1 MDFLPVDEQLA
12 YLRKGFSEI
21 IREEDLRER
30 LEASRRDGRPLRVKT
45 GFDPT
50 APDLHLGHTVLLRK
64 MKHFQDLGHTVIFLI
79 GDGTALIGDPTG
91 RNLTRP
97 PMTPEEIAQNAET
110 YMEQVFK
117 ILDKAKT
124 EIRFNNEWLAKLTF
138 ADLIRLASKYTVARI
153 LERDDFSKRYRDG
166 IPISIHE
173 FMYPLAQAYDS
184 VALNADVELGGTDQ
198 KFNLLVGREIQRDYG
213 QPPQIVATV
222 PLLEGLDG
230 VEKMSKSKGNYV
242 GIYEAPGIMMK
253 KLMQISDDLMWRYWE
268 LLTDA
273 TIPEIAALK
282 SAAQSG
288 ARNPRDIKLDLA
300 ERIITDFHAAAQ
312 ARAAREQ
319 WLSEVSQGRIP
330 EDLEVVHVSD
340 PRINKIL
347 VQTGTAASSSEADR
361 LVKSHSVRFVRCSS
375 DAPPAPAE
383 LELFTSPAQKLEPGA
398 YIINAGK
405 RWKKVI
411 V

>member
-1 MDFLPVDEQLA
+1 MEFLPVDEQLA
-12 YLRKGFSEI
+12 YLRKGFAEI
-21 IREEDLRER
+21 IREQDLRER
-30 LEASRRDGRPLRVKT
+30 LETARRDGRPLRVKT

-97 PMTPEEIAQNAET
+97 PMTPEEIARNAET

-117 ILDKAKT
+117 ILDRAKT
-124 EIRFNNEWLAKLTF
+124 EIRFNNEWLARLTF

-153 LERDDFSKRYRDG
+153 LERDDFAKRYREG

-184 VALNADVELGGTDQ
+184 VALNADVELGGSDQ

-242 GIYEAPGIMMK
+242 GIYEAPGVMMK

-273 TIPEIAALK
+273 TIPEIATLRH
-282 SAAQSG
+282 AATSG

-300 ERIITDFHAAAQ
+300 ERIITDFHTAPAA
-312 ARAAREQ
+312 RTAREQ
-319 WLSEVSQGRIP
+319 WLSEVSQGQIP
-330 EDLEVVHVSD
+330 EGLEAIAVSD
-340 PRINKIL
+340 ARINKIL
-347 VQTGTAASSSEADR
+347 VQTGAASSGTEADR
-361 LVKSHSVRFVRCSS
+361 LVKTHAVRFVPCYGDST
-375 DAPPAPAE
+375 PAAADLQP
-383 LELFTSPAQKLEPGA
+383 FTSPAQKLEPGA

-405 RWKKVI
+405 RWKKV
-411 V
+411 VV

>member
-1 MDFLPVDEQLA
+1 MPVDEQLA

-30 LEASRRDGRPLRVKT
+30 LEAARRDGRPLRVKT

-97 PMTPEEIAQNAET
+97 PMTPEEIARNAET

-117 ILDKAKT
+117 ILDRAKT
-124 EIRFNNEWLAKLTF
+124 EIRFNNEWLARLTF

-153 LERDDFSKRYRDG
+153 LERDDFAKRYREG

-184 VALNADVELGGTDQ
+184 VALNADVELGGSDQ

-222 PLLEGLDG
+222 PLLEGLHG
-230 VEKMSKSKGNYV
+230 GEKMSKSKGNYV
-242 GIYEAPGIMMK
+242 GIYEPPDVMMN
-253 KLMQISDDLMWRYWE
+253 KLMQISDSLMWRYWE

-273 TIPEIAALK
+273 TIPEIAALRQ
-282 SAAQSG
+282 SANSG

-300 ERIITDFHAAAQ
+300 ARIITDFHTAAD

-319 WLSEVSQGRIP
+319 WLSEVSQGQIP
-330 EDLEVVHVSD
+330 ADLEAIPVSD

-347 VQTGTAASSSEADR
+347 VQTGTAASGTEADR
-361 LVKSHSVRFVRCSS
+361 LVKTHAVRFARCDGGSS
-375 DAPPAPAE
+375 PAAGD
-383 LELFTSPAQKLEPGA
+383 LQLFTSPAQKLEPGA

>member
-1 MDFLPVDEQLA
+1 MEFLPVDEQLA

-30 LEASRRDGRPLRVKT
+30 LEAARRDGRPLRVKT

-97 PMTPEEIAQNAET
+97 PMTPEEIARNAET

-117 ILDKAKT
+117 ILDRAKT
-124 EIRFNNEWLAKLTF
+124 EIRFNNEWLARLTF

-153 LERDDFSKRYRDG
+153 LERDDFAKRYREG

-184 VALNADVELGGTDQ
+184 VALNADVELGGSDQ

-222 PLLEGLDG
+222 PLLEGLHG
-230 VEKMSKSKGNYV
+230 GEKMSKSKGNYV
-242 GIYEAPGIMMK
+242 GIYEPPDVMMN
-253 KLMQISDDLMWRYWE
+253 KLMQISDSLMWRYWE

-273 TIPEIAALK
+273 TIPEIAALRQ
-282 SAAQSG
+282 SANSG

-300 ERIITDFHAAAQ
+300 ARIITDFHTAAD

-319 WLSEVSQGRIP
+319 WLSEVSQGQIP
-330 EDLEVVHVSD
+330 ADLEAIPVSD

-347 VQTGTAASSSEADR
+347 VQTGTAASGTEADR
-361 LVKSHSVRFVRCSS
+361 LVKTHAVRFARCDGGSS
-375 DAPPAPAE
+375 PAAGD
-383 LELFTSPAQKLEPGA
+383 LQLFTSPAQKLEPGA

>member
-1 MDFLPVDEQLA
+1 MEFLPVDEQLA

-30 LEASRRDGRPLRVKT
+30 LEAARRDGRPLRVKT

-97 PMTPEEIAQNAET
+97 PMTPEEIARNAET

-117 ILDKAKT
+117 ILDRAKT
-124 EIRFNNEWLAKLTF
+124 EIRFNNEWLARLTF

-153 LERDDFSKRYRDG
+153 LERDDFAKRYREG

-184 VALNADVELGGTDQ
+184 VALNADVELGGSDQ

-230 VEKMSKSKGNYV
+230 VEKMSKSKGN
-242 GIYEAPGIMMK
+242 
-253 KLMQISDDLMWRYWE
+253 
-268 LLTDA
+268 
-273 TIPEIAALK
+273 
-282 SAAQSG
+282 
-288 ARNPRDIKLDLA
+288 
-300 ERIITDFHAAAQ
+300 
-312 ARAAREQ
+312 
-319 WLSEVSQGRIP
+319 
-330 EDLEVVHVSD
+330 
-340 PRINKIL
+340 
-347 VQTGTAASSSEADR
+347 
-361 LVKSHSVRFVRCSS
+361 
-375 DAPPAPAE
+375 
-383 LELFTSPAQKLEPGA
+383 
-398 YIINAGK
+398 
-405 RWKKVI
+405 
-411 V
+411 